1 MHGRHVYVRV
11 SATDIL
17 SHAML
22 PPQSYWYPRVL
33 EGMEEGGGGVCVCVG
48 GGGRWGWGGGR
59 GDRLYR
65 VAEGIQT
72 SSD

>member
-11 SATDIL
+11 SATDTL
-17 SHAML
+17 PHAML

-48 GGGRWGWGGGR
+48 GGGAVGGG
-59 GDRLYR
+59 GGNRLYR
-65 VAEGIQT
+65 VAEGVQT